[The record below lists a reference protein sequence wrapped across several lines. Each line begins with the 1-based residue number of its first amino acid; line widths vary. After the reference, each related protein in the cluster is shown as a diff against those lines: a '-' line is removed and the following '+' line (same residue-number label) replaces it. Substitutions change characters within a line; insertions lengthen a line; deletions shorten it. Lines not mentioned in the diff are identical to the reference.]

1 MCPIAISIYIILEM
15 NYTPSYTYEISPPPH
30 LQDELWIIYVP
41 QIQNGYCLH
50 PRSLCDRGAAVTVSA
65 RGMSFGAT
73 LEPVV
78 YLEWMLT
85 GIYIL

>member
-1 MCPIAISIYIILEM
+1 MKY
-15 NYTPSYTYEISPPPH
+15 PH
-30 LQDELWIIYVP
+30 LQDELWVAYGLP

-65 RGMSFGAT
+65 RGMSFGVT

-78 YLEWMLT
+78 YIEC
-85 GIYIL
+85 